1 MSSSISFWI
10 PCTIMTLT
18 YLAIFKEANRQ
29 EKQMHS
35 RMGNAMLLSHRPSRD
50 LNNVNGEL
58 NSGGGSSRT
67 LTLNEVLLIND
78 FSCSLT

>member
-1 MSSSISFWI
+1 
-10 PCTIMTLT
+10 MTLT